1 MPRCTAASAV
11 AMPILPVMPFT
22 ITGNGSA
29 AAAALHARRSLRP
42 ATVHCG
48 QRCAV
53 VPLAPREARVRTL
66 GCSGV
71 RNDRLQ
77 LRCIAT
83 AERSWSREP
92 GGKVDS
98 QVGPSAAVIACR

>member
-11 AMPILPVMPFT
+11 AKPILPVMPFT
-22 ITGNGSA
+22 ITGTGSA
-29 AAAALHARRSLRP
+29 AAAALHARRRLRP
-42 ATVHCG
+42 ATVRCG

-71 RNDRLQ
+71 RTDRLQ

-98 QVGPSAAVIACR
+98 KVCPPAAAAARR